1 MNKTAIEMAIDDL
14 NGYLN
19 FKKTID
25 IKFVNALLSSY
36 MPKEKEQMIDCV
48 AYGNTF
54 AAYKTNIDEIGETYY
69 KHTFK
74 KINYESV

>member
-1 MNKTAIEMAIDDL
+1 MNKTAIELAMEDL

-19 FKKTID
+19 FGNTID
-25 IKFVNALLSSY
+25 IKFVKALLSSY
-36 MPKEKEQMIDCV
+36 TLKEKEQMIDCI

-54 AAYKTNIDEIGETYY
+54 APYKTNIDEIGETYY

-74 KINYESV
+74 KPNHESV